1 MAVWRHRGARQWENE
16 GREDAFCLSG
26 SQRWGILLSASD
38 QYFPIGNSCNFVT
51 GRCFTRTGSLRVT
64 RAFPTPSLL
73 LSLIQTLGYG
83 WDLWLSYLVLQ
94 LFSYWKHLTISLPT
108 VYKVLL
114 LHAVRLQWDNSQG
127 PRVTL
132 QMVYRIAAAVWLRLL
147 KPSRNLDAPALGQC
161 CWGLLQVCE
170 TLRL

>member
-108 VYKVLL
+108 AYKVHPPPCSQTSVGQLTGAKGHL
-114 LHAVRLQWDNSQG
+114 ADALQDRCSCMAE
-127 PRVTL
+127 VT
-132 QMVYRIAAAVWLRLL
+132 
-147 KPSRNLDAPALGQC
+147 
-161 CWGLLQVCE
+161 
-170 TLRL
+170 